1 MYNIMMFAIKVLGIG
16 NFLVVITTLII
27 GMVMTACNLPSNSDS
42 ALPDAVDTIPS
53 VDSNTQPS
61 PEEPSDSKSALE
73 SLDPLVILDT
83 YASLKDVNL
92 LLNTMKA
99 DHMPSG
105 TTDTGRQ
112 VLEMIL
118 NVREY
123 DPTMQNDLKEELFSA
138 LDDYS
143 FAHAGARIFLINVA
157 TGLYAEAHGSY
168 PWSLQDYSAQMVNN
182 IFIED
187 SVIQIA
193 DFVYEPGFVYQRG
206 DIPAGMPNLNFHY
219 PYPVDNKMIEDAHYK
234 QFNLAGRL
242 AQDAVTQEKAVS
254 LIAVWMQQNFFHA
267 VDGYGWEVY
276 LDGRA
281 PSTSG
286 PVAFP
291 LSIERIY
298 VERVV
303 GCHEPTIMLEGM
315 LHSLN
320 IPAVRLMVHGHGVL
334 YLPSLDRYIHGDH
347 VANYTDA
354 PYGLLLLTPE
364 EFRPYAED
372 VSWIFQIYM
381 DKYQSPMLS
390 VPLKRDGDYLY
401 LSAANLRN
409 FPDTTCIQVSDD
421 DWARLSEQLS
431 AYNIRYDDQICELS
445 SDWIP
450 ILTLDELNRPDS

>member
-1 MYNIMMFAIKVLGIG
+1 MFIPNAHGIRK
-16 NFLVVITTLII
+16 LRLITKTLILALLI
-27 GMVMTACNLPSNSDS
+27 TACNLPSSTDS
-42 ALPDAVDTIPS
+42 ALPDVEDTITPD
-53 VDSNTQPS
+53 DSLPQPTTEDTS
-61 PEEPSDSKSALE
+61 EPTSAPEI
-73 SLDPLVILDT
+73 LDPLVILET
-83 YASLKDVNL
+83 YPSLKDVNL

-99 DHMPSG
+99 DHLPSG
-105 TTDTGRQ
+105 TTETGRQ

-118 NVREY
+118 GAREY
-123 DPTMQNDLKEELFSA
+123 DPTSQNELKEELFSA

-143 FAHAGARIFLINVA
+143 FAHAGARIFLINIA
-157 TGLYAEAHGSY
+157 TGLYAEAHRLY

-187 SVIQIA
+187 SVIEIA
-193 DFVYEPGFVYQRG
+193 DFVYEPGVVYPRG
-206 DIPAGMPNLNFHY
+206 DISAGMPNLNFHY
-219 PYPVDNKMIEDAHYK
+219 PYPVGNKMIEDAHYK
-234 QFNLAGRL
+234 QFNLAGSL
-242 AQDAVTQEKAVS
+242 VQDAVTLQEAVS

-281 PSTSG
+281 PITSG

-298 VERVV
+298 DERVI

-334 YLPSLDRYIHGDH
+334 YLPTLDRYIHGDH
-347 VANYTDA
+347 IANYTDA
-354 PYGLLLLTPE
+354 PLGLVLMTPE

-372 VSWIFQIYM
+372 VAWIFQIFM
-381 DKYQSPMLS
+381 DKYQSPLLS
-390 VPLKRDGDYLY
+390 VPLDRDGDYLY
-401 LSAANLRN
+401 LSATNLRN
-409 FPDTTCIQVSDD
+409 FPDTTCIQVSDN
-421 DWARLSEQLS
+421 DWIRLSQQLS
-431 AYNIRYDDQICELS
+431 AYNIRYDDQLCELS

-450 ILTLDELNRPDS
+450 ILTLDELNRLDS